1 MREIDEKQWKL
12 GWRQV
17 QDSETHVLSI
27 RGCEQCGVWE
37 SEEKRAGVARSSR
50 EKIYY
55 QIKFLTGDIAL
66 SFRFGRAFVRSFCT
80 FDAILRLLQDHLLH
94 IPFDSFAI
102 SDCSMCTNKIY
113 FLFAYRALFYHFFS
127 LVPQLLYRLQRA
139 SIDLQ
144 NKVRKFSAFWKAE
157 YFLMLDTVF
166 SFPYIVS
173 LQYFHC

>member
-1 MREIDEKQWKL
+1 MWNSESWDGGKCRIARHMYYLFDDAMRTMQSV
-12 GWRQV
+12 R
-17 QDSETHVLSI
+17 
-27 RGCEQCGVWE
+27 E
-37 SEEKRAGVARSSR
+37 SEGKRAGVARSSR

-66 SFRFGRAFVRSFCT
+66 SFRFGRAFVRLFCT

-127 LVPQLLYRLQRA
+127 LVPYLMYGCNERLLIYRT
-139 SIDLQ
+139 
-144 NKVRKFSAFWKAE
+144 K
-157 YFLMLDTVF
+157 
-166 SFPYIVS
+166 
-173 LQYFHC
+173 